1 MDIPFIL
8 SYLPPLVIIENVL
21 IDDTNLF
28 KNEELL
34 ELWGVLVLNLSCNVL
49 NLLHK
54 LIDLLQLDEK
64 DLVADNTLD
73 QVNELFSG
81 QNVERD

>member
-34 ELWGVLVLNLSCNVL
+34 EL
-49 NLLHK
+49 
-54 LIDLLQLDEK
+54 
-64 DLVADNTLD
+64 
-73 QVNELFSG
+73 
-81 QNVERD
+81 